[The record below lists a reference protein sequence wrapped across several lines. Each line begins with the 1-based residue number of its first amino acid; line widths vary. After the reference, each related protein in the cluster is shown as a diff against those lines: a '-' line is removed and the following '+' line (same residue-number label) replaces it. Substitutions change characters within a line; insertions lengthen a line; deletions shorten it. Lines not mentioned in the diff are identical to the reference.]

1 MAHGAV
7 EVLVCVLCVAAGG
20 KVLFFLLQI
29 KRFKNLNT
37 SRGRVYG
44 PWAPVGCLGR
54 PICWLGFVPPALLA
68 SSFFFPDLLSPVPS
82 ARGGDFFRA
91 LQLQESNRI
100 EIEFKAKART
110 GRLGFCG
117 VPKSDGVQN
126 RILAIS
132 RRDPPGKEGG
142 IVVGFSCHV
151 AASVAA
157 AHPPAA

>member
-1 MAHGAV
+1 M
-7 EVLVCVLCVAAGG
+7 
-20 KVLFFLLQI
+20 
-29 KRFKNLNT
+29 
-37 SRGRVYG
+37 
-44 PWAPVGCLGR
+44 GCLGR

-68 SSFFFPDLLSPVPS
+68 SSFIFPDLLSPVPS

-110 GRLGFCG
+110 GWLGFCG

-142 IVVGFSCHV
+142 IVVCFSCHV
-151 AASVAA
+151 AAGVAA
-157 AHPPAA
+157 AHPPLRRDRRRHRRRNRPLSEPSSLSALAGISSPTRAGFFAS

>member
-1 MAHGAV
+1 M
-7 EVLVCVLCVAAGG
+7 
-20 KVLFFLLQI
+20 
-29 KRFKNLNT
+29 
-37 SRGRVYG
+37 
-44 PWAPVGCLGR
+44 GR

-68 SSFFFPDLLSPVPS
+68 SSFIFPDLLSPVPS

-110 GRLGFCG
+110 GWLGFCG

-142 IVVGFSCHV
+142 IVVCFSCHV
-151 AASVAA
+151 AAGVAA
-157 AHPPAA
+157 AHPPCGVTGGGIDGETDPSVSPPLSQHSPASHLQPVPVSSLHEKNHLFLSDSF